1 MGPLSM
7 EGIQDCFGLLQPIC
21 DHSCLHKKAS
31 GGTLLWKGNVTN
43 KDNDSSRRSPSLEV
57 FKARLDGALGN
68 LV

>member
-43 KDNDSSRRSPSLEV
+43 KD
-57 FKARLDGALGN
+57 K
-68 LV
+68 